1 MSQFGSQLHGKS
13 HRRLK
18 GNGKI
23 RLKNRDKKRHE
34 MGGYFSSTKLADKSM
49 VKKMR
54 GRGGNGKDRLQ
65 YAGFA
70 NLLVGKIYKKVK
82 IKTIIESK
90 DNRNFARLNIITKA
104 VRKETSISKSF
115 SLPTATQ
122 ILEFS
127 IYFLA
132 NFINVSVSMPA
143 NMAESTQKAI
153 I

>member
-13 HRRLK
+13 HRKLK

-34 MGGYFSSTKLADKSM
+34 MGGYFSSTKLADKSI

-70 NLLVGKIYKKVK
+70 NLLVGKSYKKVK
-82 IKTIIESK
+82 IKAIIESK
-90 DNRNFARLNIITKA
+90 DNRNFARLNIITKGTVIDTDDGKA
-104 VRKETSISKSF
+104 MVTNRPGREG
-115 SLPTATQ
+115 
-122 ILEFS
+122 
-127 IYFLA
+127 
-132 NFINVSVSMPA
+132 FINAVKV
-143 NMAESTQKAI
+143 
-153 I
+153 